1 MTTTSAYII
10 LTPISVDGFFR
21 GDSSSFAGRNVI
33 FTFRHAVFGMHST
46 FYLICVAPWT
56 QWHKIAQLTCINRC
70 AEEWLSGVRCVTD
83 RSVSVTRAL

>member
-1 MTTTSAYII
+1 MTATSAYII

-21 GDSSSFAGRNVI
+21 GDSSSFARRNVI

-56 QWHKIAQLTCINRC
+56 Q
-70 AEEWLSGVRCVTD
+70 
-83 RSVSVTRAL
+83 